1 MKTVSPVVPYWTGK
15 IVAKL
20 EVVSDLCTRLEFS
33 AEEKDIVYMQL
44 VAAKSLIESLMG
56 EVSGD

>member
-20 EVVSDLCTRLEFS
+20 EVVSDLCTKREFS
-33 AEEKDIVYMQL
+33 KEEMSIIYMQL
-44 VAAKSLIESLMG
+44 VTAKSLIESLMG